1 MSPDEV
7 IRVLIVDDITETREN
22 LKKLLY
28 FETDIEVVG
37 TAINGQEAIELSKQY
52 QPHVVLMDIN
62 MPELDGIAASG
73 AIRREVPFVQII
85 MMSVQ
90 SEADYLRRSMMAG
103 ASDFLTKPF
112 GSDELVASIRRVYD
126 MSAHLRA
133 IPATQMAKLEAA
145 AAEPKDLG
153 QLVAVYSP
161 KGGVG
166 CTTVAINLAVG
177 IQMIEPDSKVA
188 LVDCSLQ
195 FGDVGVSLNL
205 RANRTITD
213 LVDHIGELDLDLVE
227 SVMTKHD
234 ASGVQ
239 VLLSPAKPED
249 ADLVSAD
256 HVRRVL
262 ESMKQLYDYI
272 IVDLGS
278 RLQDLELSVF
288 DLANRIILV
297 TAPDV
302 PSVKDVRYFFEL
314 VEALEY
320 PHEKLLLVLNKS
332 DTRTGVTPRLIEGNV
347 KHKIFAEIPYERR
360 PVVQSI
366 NQGVPYMIMPN
377 VDKRTPLFQNTI
389 VFAQLMLQEFAEKV
403 EEERE
408 PRERPLGRL
417 LG

>member
-7 IRVLIVDDITETREN
+7 IRVLVVDDITETREN

-28 FETDIEVVG
+28 FETDIDVVA

-145 AAEPKDLG
+145 AAEPKDMG

-320 PHEKLLLVLNKS
+320 PHEKLLLILNKS
-332 DTRTGVTPRLIEGNV
+332 DPRTGVTPRLIEGNV

-360 PVVQSI
+360 SVVQSI

-389 VFAQLMLQEFAEKV
+389 VFAQLVLQEFAEKV

>member
-188 LVDCSLQ
+188 LVDCNLQ

-278 RLQDLELSVF
+278 RLQDLELGVF

-360 PVVQSI
+360 SVVQSI

>member
-1 MSPDEV
+1 
-7 IRVLIVDDITETREN
+7 
-22 LKKLLY
+22 
-28 FETDIEVVG
+28 
-37 TAINGQEAIELSKQY
+37 
-52 QPHVVLMDIN
+52 
-62 MPELDGIAASG
+62 
-73 AIRREVPFVQII
+73 
-85 MMSVQ
+85 
-90 SEADYLRRSMMAG
+90 
-103 ASDFLTKPF
+103 
-112 GSDELVASIRRVYD
+112 
-126 MSAHLRA
+126 
-133 IPATQMAKLEAA
+133 
-145 AAEPKDLG
+145 
-153 QLVAVYSP
+153 
-161 KGGVG
+161 
-166 CTTVAINLAVG
+166 
-177 IQMIEPDSKVA
+177 

-360 PVVQSI
+360 SVVQSI

-389 VFAQLMLQEFAEKV
+389 VFAQLVLQEFAEKV

>member
-188 LVDCSLQ
+188 LVDCNLQ

-360 PVVQSI
+360 SVVQSI

-389 VFAQLMLQEFAEKV
+389 VFAQLVLQEFAEKM

>member
-52 QPHVVLMDIN
+52 QPHIVLMDIN

-188 LVDCSLQ
+188 LVDCNLQ

-332 DTRTGVTPRLIEGNV
+332 DTRTGVTSRLIEGNV

-360 PVVQSI
+360 SVVQSI

-389 VFAQLMLQEFAEKV
+389 VFAQLVLQEFAEKV

>member
-188 LVDCSLQ
+188 LVDCNLQ

-262 ESMKQLYDYI
+262 ESMKQLYDYL

-389 VFAQLMLQEFAEKV
+389 VFAQLVLQEFAEKV

>member
-1 MSPDEV
+1 MSPDEA

-52 QPHVVLMDIN
+52 QPHIVLMDIN

-188 LVDCSLQ
+188 LVDCNLQ

-332 DTRTGVTPRLIEGNV
+332 DTRTGVTSRLIEGNV

-360 PVVQSI
+360 SVVQSI

-389 VFAQLMLQEFAEKV
+389 VFAQLVLQEFAEKV